1 MTIMETSPQEKNSSA
16 ASFFSPMRDLRGA
29 KLHWQ
34 SALRTVII
42 EQESLWNVM
51 EDMSWAKQRKWS
63 PEPACPAQQ
72 KNRWGVEKMSCGE
85 GTGVPGRPG
94 RRLPGR
100 LWKPPL
106 HWALLGVLWFSCPRH
121 WALGQSLGLW
131 LGGLCGWTTPL
142 SRPLSWDQ
150 ETADKLAKWLCPVSF
165 SLSLTAAH
173 LLSLWDVLTI
183 PNGAVIQLRLILS
196 PRAWDADCWQINQP
210 VLYHLA
216 FNGLQRNEVR
226 KSSVS
231 WWIL

>member
-142 SRPLSWDQ
+142 SRPNSQLGPGNSWQ
-150 ETADKLAKWLCPVSF
+150 TCQVTMPSLFL
-165 SLSLTAAH
+165 SLSHSCSFALTVGCANN
-173 LLSLWDVLTI
+173 
-183 PNGAVIQLRLILS
+183 P
-196 PRAWDADCWQINQP
+196 
-210 VLYHLA
+210 
-216 FNGLQRNEVR
+216 
-226 KSSVS
+226 
-231 WWIL
+231 